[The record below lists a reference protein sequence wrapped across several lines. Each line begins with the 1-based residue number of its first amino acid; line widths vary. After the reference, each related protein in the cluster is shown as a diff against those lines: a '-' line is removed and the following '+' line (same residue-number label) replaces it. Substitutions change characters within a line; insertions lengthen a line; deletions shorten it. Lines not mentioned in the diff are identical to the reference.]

1 MFDLDLRLFNFI
13 YNHCYQLG
21 RSMGFGALEG
31 FILYVSAIALGITTV
46 INKKGDK
53 K

>member
-1 MFDLDLRLFNFI
+1 MFSLI
-13 YNHCYQLG
+13 YEHCYQLG

-31 FILYVSAIALGITTV
+31 FILYASVIALGITTV

>member
-1 MFDLDLRLFNFI
+1 MFNFI
-13 YNHCYQLG
+13 YQNSLKLG
-21 RSMGFGALEG
+21 HAIGFGALEG
-31 FILYVSAIALGITTV
+31 FILYASVIMLGITTV